1 MLGAVLWCCL
11 EIAANILTRNK
22 FNTLAIKH
30 GQLSRFTASHIICL
44 CYKYPFILHDELN
57 FLSNIKFEILPG
69 ENLILGSYLQCN
81 RRTKPDPKLKPIWTQ
96 GNYTQGYLRQ
106 KASVTATNIT
116 ETNNENRNSNRFW
129 ISYQNDWRKQ
139 EMTIWNLSTKV
150 VGKRK

>member
-1 MLGAVLWCCL
+1 MLGAVLWRCL

-106 KASVTATNIT
+106 KASVTATIDKHSRCCLT
-116 ETNNENRNSNRFW
+116 TFSKSQSASKILHCSLWKCLEVWSNTVFV
-129 ISYQNDWRKQ
+129 
-139 EMTIWNLSTKV
+139 M
-150 VGKRK
+150 